1 MSYIGNQVTS
11 VPHIVD
17 IYNGNGVTT
26 TFGTLARSPAGT
38 AAIAVFVD
46 GAYQVPGFD
55 YTLNGSVI
63 TFTVAPATGTNNIV
77 IHHLGNGTT
86 TQVPSDGSVTGNKLA
101 ITSVSGNNIT
111 TNAIRGNNI
120 VAGTIT
126 GNLIAGGA
134 VSGNNIVADAI
145 RGNNIVAGTITGNLI
160 ADGTISDG
168 SFSTSANAKIFSSG
182 IVGSLI
188 FGA

>member
-17 IYNGNGVTT
+17 IYNGNAVTT
-26 TFGTLARSPAGT
+26 SFGTLARAPAGV
-38 AAIAVFVD
+38 AAIAVFVS
-46 GAYQVPGFD
+46 GVYQVPGID

-63 TFTVAPATGTNNIV
+63 TFTTAPATGVNNVV

-86 TQVPSDGSVTGNKLA
+86 TQVPSDGSVTGAKMA
-101 ITSVSGNNIT
+101 
-111 TNAIRGNNI
+111 A
-120 VAGTIT
+120 
-126 GNLIAGGA
+126 GA
-134 VSGNNIVADAI
+134 VSGNNITANAI

-160 ADGTISDG
+160 ADGAVSGNNIVAGTITGNLIADSAI
-168 SFSTSANAKIFSSG
+168 SANHFSSSANTKILSSG
-182 IVGSLI
+182 FVGSII

>member
-17 IYNGNGVTT
+17 IYNGNSVTT
-26 TFGTLARSPAGT
+26 AFGTLSRAPAGT
-38 AAIAVFVD
+38 AAIAVFVS
-46 GAYQVPGFD
+46 GAYQVPGID

-63 TFTVAPATGTNNIV
+63 NFTVAPTTGVNNVV

-86 TQVPSDGSVTGNKLA
+86 TQVPSDGSVTGVKLA
-101 ITSVSGNNIT
+101 SGAVSGNNIT
-111 TNAIRGNNI
+111 ANAIRGNNI

-126 GNLIAGGA
+126 GNLIADGA
-134 VSGNNIVADAI
+134 VSGNNIVDNAI

-168 SFSTSANAKIFSSG
+168 NFSASANTKILSSG
-182 IVGSLI
+182 FVGSII